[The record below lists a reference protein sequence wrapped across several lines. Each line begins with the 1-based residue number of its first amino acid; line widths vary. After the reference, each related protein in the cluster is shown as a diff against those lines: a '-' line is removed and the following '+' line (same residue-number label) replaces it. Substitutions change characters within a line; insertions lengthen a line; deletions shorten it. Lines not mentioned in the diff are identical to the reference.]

1 VPDARQTIGLFV
13 GPCPFWDVP
22 FDETSTAYSLP
33 ISVRL
38 IIFLTT
44 ASALAGSYLGHGWT
58 RSLRNRSLSMGKL
71 FGLAAAATLCLVL
84 SSAGSTVAEEER
96 PAFVIV
102 ERTATTGSETIQQ
115 EYAKLAREILPKYAA
130 RYLARSQENTLL
142 EGDGVAPCCM
152 AILQFPNMDAVKR
165 WYDSAE
171 NQEASKVRQSGAR
184 FRIIAIQG
192 LPPAK

>member
-1 VPDARQTIGLFV
+1 M
-13 GPCPFWDVP
+13 
-22 FDETSTAYSLP
+22 S
-33 ISVRL
+33 
-38 IIFLTT
+38 
-44 ASALAGSYLGHGWT
+44 
-58 RSLRNRSLSMGKL
+58 KL

-84 SSAGSTVAEEER
+84 SSAGLTVEEEG

-102 ERTATTGSETIQQ
+102 ERTATTGPETIQQ

-130 RYLARSQENTLL
+130 RYIARSQENTLL

-165 WYDSAE
+165 WYGSAE

-184 FRIIAIQG
+184 FRIIAVQG